1 MGVAD
6 QVIESRGR
14 LRVFWLMALAAILAA
29 ILVFRLL
36 YWQVAEHQHIAA
48 MAADQHQVTFKL
60 PAHRGNILDR
70 NGQLL
75 ATDTPVFNVVAAPNL
90 IPADQRPTISG
101 RLAVALGMD
110 QAEVLKQ
117 VSQPL
122 KFTYVRRMVPKPT
135 GDRIDAMH
143 LTGIALEPDSQRSY
157 LSSVDA
163 PPTQPGPV
171 VVQPSPLVPP
181 SPSPSPSPGAPP
193 PAPIL
198 PHSLASNLLGF
209 VNHDGAGQYGV
220 EQYYDKQLRGTDGFE
235 SSLKTGANQT
245 IVLSDQQ
252 RQEPRNGVDLQLG
265 IDSQVQFFAE
275 KALAEGV
282 QKTGAESGSV
292 IVMEPSTGNIV
303 AWADYPSFDANSFG
317 ATDGKLFTDPIV
329 SGLYEPGSV
338 MKLVTMSGGLDS
350 GAVTPGFS
358 FNETG
363 AVNVGGFT
371 IHDWD
376 NKAHGNTS
384 MTRVIEQSLNVGAVK
399 VQQMEGT
406 DNFLTYLNRF
416 GIGKPTGVDVAGE
429 VSQQLP
435 PKADWHASELAT
447 ASFGQGVVVTPIEMV
462 DAVNSVATGGRL
474 VKPRLV
480 TSTIDSAGHRS
491 DAAPDP
497 GTQVISSATAG
508 QVRDMMTNV
517 VEHGSGWTAKIPGWT
532 GHVAGKT
539 GTANIPE
546 GGRYTDKVVASFVG
560 FMPAE
565 NPRFTMIVIMR
576 KPQGGGFQ
584 QEGTF
589 AAAPVWKT
597 IAQQILA
604 QWHIT
609 P

>member
-1 MGVAD
+1 LS
-6 QVIESRGR
+6 ESSRGR
-14 LRVFWLMALAAILAA
+14 LRVLWLMAGAALLAA

-36 YWQVAEHQHIAA
+36 YWQVAEHQRISA

-60 PAHRGNILDR
+60 PAHRGRILDR

-90 IPADQRPTISG
+90 IPPDQRSAIAG
-101 RLAVALGMD
+101 RLSVPLGMEPQD
-110 QAEVLKQ
+110 VLKQ
-117 VSQPL
+117 ISQPL
-122 KFTYVRRMVPKPT
+122 KFTYVKRKVAQAV

-143 LTGIALEPDSQRSY
+143 LTGIALEQDSQRSY
-157 LSSVDA
+157 LTSVDA
-163 PPTQPGPV
+163 PPTTPGPV
-171 VVQPSPLVPP
+171 VLQPSPLPLA
-181 SPSPSPSPGAPP
+181 SPSPSPSPGAPA

-209 VNHDGAGQYGV
+209 VNNDGAGQYGL
-220 EQYYDKQLRGTDGFE
+220 EQYYNKQLSGTDGFE
-235 SSLKTGANQT
+235 ASLKTGANQT
-245 IVLSDQQ
+245 ITLSDQQ
-252 RQEPRNGVDLQLG
+252 RKDPQNGLDLQLG

-275 KALAEGV
+275 KALADGV
-282 QKTGAESGSV
+282 RKTGAESGSV

-317 ATDGKLFTDPIV
+317 GTDAKFFTDPMV

-338 MKLVTMSGGLDS
+338 MKLVTMSGALDS
-350 GAVTPGFS
+350 GSVTPTTT

-363 AVNVGGFT
+363 SVNVGGFT
-371 IHDWD
+371 IRNWD
-376 NKAHGNTS
+376 GKAHGNIT

-399 VQQMEGT
+399 AQQMQGT
-406 DNFLTYLNRF
+406 DNFLNYLTRF
-416 GIGKPTGVDVAGE
+416 GIGKATGVDLAGE
-429 VSQQLP
+429 VNQQLP
-435 PKADWHASELAT
+435 AKADWHASELAT
-447 ASFGQGVVVTPIEMV
+447 ASFGQGVVVTPIEMI
-462 DAVNSVATGGRL
+462 DAVNTIASGGRL
-474 VKPRLV
+474 VKPRVV
-480 TSTIDSAGHRS
+480 TATIDGSGRRT
-491 DAAPDP
+491 DLAPDP
-497 GTQVISSATAG
+497 GTQAVSPQTAG
-508 QVRDMMTNV
+508 QMRDMMTSV
-517 VEHGSGWTAKIPGWT
+517 VEHGSGWTAKMPGWT
-532 GHVAGKT
+532 GRVAGKT

-546 GGRYTDKVVASFVG
+546 NGKYTDKVVASFVG